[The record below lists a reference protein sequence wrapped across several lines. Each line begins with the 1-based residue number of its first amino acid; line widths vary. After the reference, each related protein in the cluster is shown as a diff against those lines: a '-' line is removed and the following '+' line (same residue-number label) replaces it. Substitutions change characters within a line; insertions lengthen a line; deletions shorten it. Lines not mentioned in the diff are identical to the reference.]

1 MKPPNHITRR
11 NFIKKAGVAAAGAA
25 ALTTLPQTLTRA
37 QDDGE
42 DKSRIVIARNAA
54 VTEGGEVVEDVLG
67 EMVDAAVMGL
77 TGEASAEKAW
87 ASLFSSD
94 EVIGLKPNGL
104 GGPMLSTA
112 NALIHLCVERLRGVG
127 LKSENLVIWDQDP
140 GKLLACGLEVGETWG
155 VRTVPMD
162 SELDEPIEQGSFSG
176 QLTAILT
183 KQIDGYINLPIIK
196 DHNIAGVTGALKSHY
211 GSISNPGAHHGNHC
225 DPYIADLYSIPA
237 VKDKSRLILTDGTR
251 ATCEGGPGYS
261 PIWVW
266 NANLVV
272 AATDPV
278 AHDTQLHQLIDA
290 RREEKGLP
298 PLEAVGRKPVSIAT
312 AAEKGLGTNDES
324 QIEVVTADL
333 G

>member
-1 MKPPNHITRR
+1 MHITRR
-11 NFIKKAGVAAAGAA
+11 NFLKRTALAGVGAT
-25 ALTTLPQTLTRA
+25 ALTALPDVPVWA

-42 DKSRIVIARNAA
+42 EKSRVIIARNPA
-54 VTEGGEVVEDVLG
+54 VTEGGEVVEAALG
-67 EMVDAAVMGL
+67 EMVDAAVVSL
-77 TGEASAEKAW
+77 TGEESAEKAW
-87 ASLFSSD
+87 GSLFSSD

-112 NALIHLCVERLRGVG
+112 PQLIHVCVERLRGIG

-140 GKLLACGLEVGETWG
+140 SKLIACGLEVGETWG

-162 SELDEPIEQGSFSG
+162 SDLDEPIEHGSFSG

-183 KQIDGYINLPIIK
+183 KQIDGYINLPIVK
-196 DHNIAGVTGALKSHY
+196 DHYLAGVTGALKSHY
-211 GSISNPGAHHGNHC
+211 GSISNPGAHHANGC

-237 VKDKSRLILTDGTR
+237 ARDKSRLILTDGTR
-251 ATCEGGPGYS
+251 ATCEGGPAYS
-261 PIWVW
+261 PLWVW
-266 NANLVV
+266 NANLVM

-278 AHDTQLHQLIDA
+278 AHDTQLHKLIDA
-290 RREEKGLP
+290 QREVKGLP
-298 PLEAVGRKPVSIAT
+298 PLEAVGRKPKSILT

-324 QIEVVTADL
+324 KIEVITADL